1 MDLVI
6 MHYLVAFQILCGFFA
21 AYVAVR
27 KERSGLRWW
36 CVGALLPAV
45 GVALA
50 LMVDSASGSG
60 PGDDTSGGPQEPLR
74 RPRRCSGQFIPDCL
88 GCAHFRRRL
97 FGSEAD
103 EMVRGYCEFYARE
116 LCDEEHSAASD

>member
-1 MDLVI
+1 
-6 MHYLVAFQILCGFFA
+6 MHYFVAFQILCGFFA

-27 KERSGLRWW
+27 KGRSGLRWW
-36 CVGALLPAV
+36 CAGAFLPVV

-50 LMVDSASGSG
+50 LTVDRRRGS
-60 PGDDTSGGPQEPLR
+60 DTGEETSEDPQEPLR

-97 FGSEAD
+97 FGSEAG
-103 EMVRGYCEFYARE
+103 ETVRGYCEFYARE
-116 LCDEEHSAASD
+116 LCDEERPAASD